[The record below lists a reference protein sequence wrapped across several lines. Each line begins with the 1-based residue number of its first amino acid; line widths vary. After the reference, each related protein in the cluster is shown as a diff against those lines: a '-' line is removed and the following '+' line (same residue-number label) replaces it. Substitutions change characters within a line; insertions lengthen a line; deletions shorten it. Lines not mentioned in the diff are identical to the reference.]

1 MDVVQLQGALVGDTT
16 AHSKLIPAGQYRQS
30 GSDRFFFSP
39 LSLDPTM
46 WTLSLVLL
54 AISLAGCSY
63 AAQLEDV
70 FAWNQLD
77 FQWPDEATKQSYIEA
92 KKYVP
97 ENNLPLGLSRWKD
110 KLFVT
115 VPR

>member
-1 MDVVQLQGALVGDTT
+1 
-16 AHSKLIPAGQYRQS
+16 
-30 GSDRFFFSP
+30 
-39 LSLDPTM
+39 M

-54 AISLAGCSY
+54 AISLAGCSH

-77 FQWPDEATKQSYIEA
+77 FQWPDEATKQSYIDS

-115 VPR
+115 VPRYLLALICILSRH